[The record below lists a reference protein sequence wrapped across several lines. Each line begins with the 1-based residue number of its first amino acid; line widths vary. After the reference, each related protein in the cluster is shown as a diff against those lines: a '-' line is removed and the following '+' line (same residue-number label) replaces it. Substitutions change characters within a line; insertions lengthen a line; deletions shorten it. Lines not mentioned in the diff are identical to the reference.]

1 MSEQLDAKDLYVII
15 ESLKYSI
22 LRIED
27 YPHHPSYEFK
37 QQQLKP
43 LQETMQK
50 VKSIKKEME
59 ST

>member
-1 MSEQLDAKDLYVII
+1 MSEPLDAKDVYVIL

-22 LRIED
+22 QRIED
-27 YPHHPSYEFK
+27 YPHHPSYEYK

-50 VKSIKKEME
+50 VKLLEKEME
-59 ST
+59 QT